1 MSFQKTNITTSK
13 AEIKLESLLAITK
26 AINRNLAEEDLFRL
40 FEFML
45 AEQIGIPKFAF
56 CEIAK
61 PAKWPLT
68 YNSSEDIRKINIE
81 KDLLPL
87 TEISSVSD
95 SSQESLRSFQV
106 IIPVYHKKAPLAYVL
121 IGGMQEDS
129 LLEIKKNDLE
139 FIQTIS
145 NIISVAIENKRLYRE
160 NMQQEILRKELEL
173 AKEMQ
178 ALLFP
183 SILPNDHILE
193 LSAYYQPQRPVGG
206 DYYDYIPLGQD
217 EIIICLADVSGK
229 GISAALLMANFQA
242 NIRALAVRSNHL
254 DQLVSELNG
263 KVLESAKGE
272 KFITFFIAKYNSV
285 SRELKYVNAGHNPPL
300 LRSNSGIQILDKGC
314 TGLGIVDQLEVIET
328 GIIEIFPD
336 SFLFCYTDG
345 LVEQENEGG
354 KDFGI
359 ELLSKILKENTTLS
373 ADEFNN
379 LLAEVISSYKGD
391 KPFLDDIAMLS
402 CRFF

>member
-1 MSFQKTNITTSK
+1 
-13 AEIKLESLLAITK
+13 
-26 AINRNLAEEDLFRL
+26 
-40 FEFML
+40 
-45 AEQIGIPKFAF
+45 
-56 CEIAK
+56 
-61 PAKWPLT
+61 
-68 YNSSEDIRKINIE
+68 
-81 KDLLPL
+81 
-87 TEISSVSD
+87 
-95 SSQESLRSFQV
+95 
-106 IIPVYHKKAPLAYVL
+106 
-121 IGGMQEDS
+121 
-129 LLEIKKNDLE
+129 
-139 FIQTIS
+139 
-145 NIISVAIENKRLYRE
+145 
-160 NMQQEILRKELEL
+160 
-173 AKEMQ
+173 
-178 ALLFP
+178 
-183 SILPNDHILE
+183 
-193 LSAYYQPQRPVGG
+193 
-206 DYYDYIPLGQD
+206 
-217 EIIICLADVSGK
+217 
-229 GISAALLMANFQA
+229 MANFQA